1 MLSVIGNTE
10 LNGKWMEK
18 GQTKLG
24 IRRIFMINIDIRE
37 EELTFTR
44 ESINKI
50 KTALEHGLKE
60 MEASRSI
67 VTSQLTLVT
76 GGICKQHLTKVK
88 DPPHPHPSLF
98 QSCHSLSNSQGS
110 GQEELWVEAL
120 QQIRSLGQL
129 AESTLAKS
137 AELESEN
144 IFISGGRI

>member
-1 MLSVIGNTE
+1 
-10 LNGKWMEK
+10 
-18 GQTKLG
+18 
-24 IRRIFMINIDIRE
+24 MINIGIRE
-37 EELTFTR
+37 EELTSTR

-67 VTSQLTLVT
+67 VMSQLTLVT

-98 QSCHSLSNSQGS
+98 QSCHSLSNSQGVDR
-110 GQEELWVEAL
+110 EELWVEAL
-120 QQIRSLGQL
+120 QQIRSLGQH